1 MAQKRGTM
9 EIAFEIL
16 KLAINGTG
24 ITAIVYGANLNF
36 NIAKT
41 HIDRLKVKG
50 LIEIENLNGPTR
62 TKLFSTTDRGLDF
75 IDAMATAKF
84 LWDELEIGSDEG

>member
-9 EIAFEIL
+9 MIAFEIL
-16 KLAINGTG
+16 KLVINGTG

-41 HIDRLKVKG
+41 HIDRLEKKG
-50 LIEIENLNGPTR
+50 LIAIEDLNGPTR
-62 TKLFSTTDRGLDF
+62 TKLFTTTDKGLDF
-75 IDAMATAKF
+75 IDAMATVA
-84 LWDELEIGSDEG
+84 LMWSDEV

>member
-1 MAQKRGTM
+1 MAQKRGVM
-9 EIAFEIL
+9 LMAFEIL

-41 HIDRLKVKG
+41 HIDRLEQKG
-50 LIEIENLNGPTR
+50 MITIEDLNGPTR
-62 TKLFSTTDRGLDF
+62 TKLFTTTDKGLDF
-75 IDAMATAKF
+75 IDAMAVASV
-84 LWDELEIGSDEG
+84 LWSDEI